1 MKMSTS
7 GSSRMEITWPKL
19 GALSESCSALAV
31 KLGGRGSS
39 NFLPDQSP
47 NR

>member
-19 GALSESCSALAV
+19 GALSEICSALASEAR
-31 KLGGRGSS
+31 GRGQLKL
-39 NFLPDQSP
+39 LPDQSP